1 MFMLIVL
8 YKLKDEENIKE
19 ILFLSQEFNFDIV
32 IIHRENSNIRYDELK
47 KIRDFKIYYSFDDF
61 LKEYKGIRIYFIET
75 YGNKFLYEVGLD
87 KNGIYVFGAE
97 DYGIPYH
104 EIEKVENKEIIK
116 IPIKK
121 PGSYNVTSTVVMLLT
136 ELKCRGLL

>member
-1 MFMLIVL
+1 MLIVL

-19 ILFLSQEFNFDIV
+19 ILFLSQEFNFDVV
-32 IIHRENSNIRYDELK
+32 IIHRENANIRYEELK
-47 KIRDFKIYYSFDDF
+47 KIKDFKIYYTFDDF
-61 LKEYKGIRIYFIET
+61 LKEYSNKKFYFIET
-75 YGNKFLYEVGLD
+75 YGNKFLYEAELD

-104 EIEKVENKEIIK
+104 EIEKVKDKEVIK
-116 IPIKK
+116 IPVKK